1 MIRNVYNSQSHLIF
15 MGDRPMS
22 VIFIS
27 LLWVLGGIYSLI
39 MLTIN
44 TPEITEKFGSTI
56 LMIAIGLSLLG
67 LFLTIYI
74 FQMKK
79 IGLIVITAIFIYNIF
94 YITSL
99 LGLIIRGMLIV
110 TLWKHF
116 NKMSW
121 GFGLRYINSDENNS
135 SDVI

>member
-1 MIRNVYNSQSHLIF
+1 